1 MSRKDQDEMVMGYL
15 CGYNGSAESLP
26 DCYLKHSPAFKHG
39 WNNGRDDRIGSPG
52 ERASVKRARA
62 EMILRDIKHG
72 LILALV
78 VVLAG
83 CQTLPQPP
91 KVVTKVVTEYRELP
105 SWATEQVANPAPPN
119 QSIRAITESNNR
131 RGETLDYVNCR
142 SRLLAKL
149 GKGEEVSPGECK
161 K

>member
-1 MSRKDQDEMVMGYL
+1 MSMAPDLAACSSCTFAR
-15 CGYNGSAESLP
+15 NSLMQ
-26 DCYLKHSPAFKHG
+26 LKSKA
-39 WNNGRDDRIGSPG
+39 
-52 ERASVKRARA
+52 ACCT
-62 EMILRDIKHG
+62 
-72 LILALV
+72 LALAALWV
-78 VVLAG
+78 SG

-105 SWATEQVANPAPPN
+105 AWATEQVANAPPVD
-119 QSIRAITESNNR
+119 QSVRAITESNNR